1 MPTLLLLVLISLAGA
16 LPAQAGDTYLSLRL
30 GAAYSSG
37 IDESL
42 VAVNHPTRCDALL
55 YQGTGQP
62 PPADPACRTDTP
74 ARLWGNTFDLGT
86 GSVAGAAL
94 GRAGR
99 WFRYELEYLHAGL
112 GSDRALAGGAATD
125 AAFAGKQSEWS
136 PADLPTEQLSDHS
149 IDQLFANVYSDLHN
163 VTRWTPFVGAGVG
176 YARVSTRYYVRW
188 TRKAIQDYL
197 AIEFDPDWPDAA
209 KRAAAG
215 TVSVLDTLVS
225 ETVPGFQLL
234 AGVDYALSDAVSV
247 GALVRWVQVGD
258 VDHHAVFDT
267 VRSHAPVRADG
278 VTPFDADVALGNLDY
293 VAVTFSLKYR
303 F

>member
-1 MPTLLLLVLISLAGA
+1 MPRLLLPILFALAGA
-16 LPAQAGDTYLSLRL
+16 LPAQAGDSYVSLRV

-42 VAVNHPTRCDALL
+42 VAVNHPTRCDVLL
-55 YQGTGQP
+55 YRGTGEQ

-74 ARLWGNTFDLGT
+74 ARLWGNSFALGT

-94 GRAGR
+94 GRTGR
-99 WFRYELEYLHAGL
+99 WVRYELEYLHAGL
-112 GSDRALAGGAATD
+112 GSDRALAGGAATN

-136 PADLPTEQLSDHS
+136 SADLPTEQLSDHS

-163 VTRWTPFVGAGVG
+163 GTRWTPFVGAGVG

-188 TRKAIQDYL
+188 TRKAIPDYL

-215 TVSVLDTLVS
+215 TVSVLDTRIS
-225 ETVPGFQLL
+225 QTVPGFQIL

-247 GALVRWVQVGD
+247 GAVGRWVQLGD
-258 VDHHAVFDT
+258 VDHRAQFDT

-278 VTPFDADVALGNLDY
+278 VTPFDVDVALGNLDY
-293 VAVTFSLKYR
+293 VAVTLSLKYR